1 MSVRNERGFALV
13 LTLVVTALLI
23 AVATEFI
30 REAYVEM
37 SFSRNYINQQQASL
51 LAEGGIKG
59 GMALIRQFG
68 NNTADP
74 QFLALVGQPQ
84 QLDDERGTVS
94 VTIEDEG
101 GKLNLNAVTLPNGD
115 PNSAYDAVEQRLLVL
130 LGLPAELHDTLA
142 DWVDLND
149 APLPDGAET
158 NYYRSLPTPY
168 SAKNGPFDTFG
179 ELGLV
184 KGITPPILNGLR
196 GYCTVYGPDYPININ
211 TAPAKV
217 LLALDGDMNDTL
229 VKEIIDR
236 RNTKPFTSTGE
247 LSNLAGMD
255 RIFPRISGIIRVSGT
270 VYRLVAEASVGE
282 VKRIAE
288 AVVTTDGNYLYW
300 REY

>member
-1 MSVRNERGFALV
+1 MSMRNERGFALV

-30 REAYVEM
+30 HEVYVET
-37 SFSRNYINQQQASL
+37 SLNRNYVNLQQASL
-51 LAEGGIKG
+51 LAESGIKG

-68 NNTADP
+68 NNATDP

-94 VTIEDEG
+94 ITIEDES
-101 GKLNLNAVTLPNGD
+101 GKLNLNAVTLPSGD
-115 PNSAYDAVEQRLLVL
+115 PNTAYDTVERRLLEL

-149 APLPDGAET
+149 APLPGGAESS
-158 NYYRSLPTPY
+158 YYRSLPTPY

-184 KGITPPILNGLR
+184 KGITPPILNALR
-196 GYCTVYGPDYPININ
+196 GYCTVYGLDYPININ

-217 LLALDGDMNDTL
+217 LEALDSDMTDAL
-229 VKEIIDR
+229 AKAIIDR
-236 RNTKPFTSTGE
+236 RSTKPFTTPGE
-247 LSNLAGMD
+247 LSNIPGMEQ
-255 RIFPRISGIIRVSGT
+255 IFPRISGIIRTNGA
-270 VYRLVAEASVGE
+270 VYRLVAEATVGE
-282 VKRIAE
+282 VKRIVE
-288 AVVTTDGNYLYW
+288 AVVDTNGNYLYW